1 MKAVGVHAPVEY
13 VDHHLSHAASSYY
26 SSGFNRALAITMDG
40 EGDLLSATIN
50 ICEEGKIIKI
60 SETDNQNSAGYL
72 YSEVTR
78 KCGFKISRHEGK
90 ITGLAAYG
98 DYKKHEKCFDKL
110 TKLKMENL
118 NIIIVLKGHL

>member
-26 SSGFNRALAITMDG
+26 SSGFNRASSNNG
-40 EGDLLSATIN
+40 WKGDLLSATIN
-50 ICEEGKIIKI
+50 ICEDGKIRKI

-98 DYKKHEKCFDKL
+98 DYKKHEECFDKL

-118 NIIIVLKGHL
+118 NITIELKGHLK